1 MITIEA
7 SMGVTFVGNFPH
19 AGVNNFEG
27 MPKESGLMQ
36 NLLPQF
42 KKIMND
48 KQKKQCRRVFNIL
61 CKTSGLNQ
69 ICRFHC
75 QTNQKRSKI
84 KITHDEIGKSDL
96 V

>member
-48 KQKKQCRRVFNIL
+48 KQKKQCKRVFNIL